1 MSYQLY
7 FIPFKHQASN
17 DVYSYKNT
25 SIHSPITLAD
35 AEFKEVWHDTPST
48 YPDLL
53 LWIGTGIADESLA
66 QLEKADTRTTST
78 SDPRKGKSRLS
89 IRKQKKAFPNS
100 AEEYHDQVWDDY
112 LNSLPLDAPE
122 SNFKRF
128 NVRVPEPPAADDI
141 GSIDA
146 FENAVRKGI
155 DGSEISK
162 LASRIFASFFYFDG
176 KVEETP
182 SKELFL
188 RGELHNSALVCASLI
203 SGLRRG
209 NFVSDLGRHAGDTR
223 DWALAPRWSLPQYR
237 VHHR

>member
-25 SIHSPITLAD
+25 AIHSPITIAD

-66 QLEKADTRTTST
+66 QLEKADTRSTST
-78 SDPRKGKSRLS
+78 LDLRKGKGRLS
-89 IRKQKKAFPNS
+89 IRKQKKAPPNS
-100 AEEYHDQVWDDY
+100 AEEYRDQVWDDY

-122 SNFKRF
+122 SNFKRL
-128 NVRVPEPPAADDI
+128 NVKVPEPPAADDV
-141 GSIDA
+141 GSIDS
-146 FENAVRKGI
+146 FQNAVRKGI
-155 DGSEISK
+155 DESEISK

-176 KVEETP
+176 RVEETL

-188 RGELHNSALVCASLI
+188 RGEIQKPTLVRA
-203 SGLRRG
+203 
-209 NFVSDLGRHAGDTR
+209 
-223 DWALAPRWSLPQYR
+223 
-237 VHHR
+237 